1 MSCSGIHCSIAVFA
15 NWGLRREPGAV
26 RTSTNSTTLAW
37 WRSAAKSSDS
47 VVPWPTVIICGT
59 SLTLPLHHVGSDVAF
74 LVGAGVFIDAQLPAC
89 ASVRLPFAL
98 HRICRL
104 VYTAFLITLVW
115 DLRPRYL
122 RKMLMLCRCPECW
135 GRGRGGRVQ

>member
-37 WRSAAKSSDS
+37 WRSAANSSDS

-59 SLTLPLHHVGSDVAF
+59 SLTLPLHHVGGDVAF
-74 LVGAGVFIDAQLPAC
+74 LVDAGVFIDARIPVALP
-89 ASVRLPFAL
+89 SV
-98 HRICRL
+98 CRL
-104 VYTAFLITLVW
+104 LYTAFAAWFI
-115 DLRPRYL
+115 PHF
-122 RKMLMLCRCPECW
+122 
-135 GRGRGGRVQ
+135 

>member
-1 MSCSGIHCSIAVFA
+1 MSCSGIHCSIADFA

-37 WRSAAKSSDS
+37 WRSDLKSSDS

-74 LVGAGVFIDAQLPAC
+74 LVGAGVFVDAQPPGC
-89 ASVRLPFAL
+89 ASSVRRLP
-98 HRICRL
+98 
-104 VYTAFLITLVW
+104 YTAFLITLVW

-122 RKMLMLCRCPECW
+122 GKMLMLCRRSE
-135 GRGRGGRVQ
+135 